1 MSSAYFL
8 LPNAPGSA
16 GPLSVFVPPS
26 TTTVFPGLPTNIVSV
41 AVFGPTSVYAL
52 RDNGTVYKLLLPNFN
67 DSTTWAFEIIS
78 TGEISCFF
86 GNAPVLTP
94 SGYRRI
100 DSLLVG
106 DKVTTP
112 TGEDVIT
119 RVYKRM
125 ASATP
130 KINPYRIPVGTF
142 GATEDLLISP
152 KHSIAVNGKMVRAEN
167 CGLEQVE
174 LTDVITYYNLGL
186 ASQSNMIVA
195 GVEVESYY

>member
-1 MSSAYFL
+1 MSGAYFL
-8 LPNAPGSA
+8 LPDAPASS
-16 GPLSVFVPPS
+16 GPLNVFEPPS
-26 TTTVFPGLPTNIVSV
+26 TTTQFPGLPTNIVSV
-41 AVFGPTSVYAL
+41 GLFDQDSVYAL
-52 RDNGTVYKLLLPNFN
+52 SDNGTVYKLLVPTINDPN
-67 DSTTWAFEIIS
+67 TWSFDAIS
-78 TGEISCFF
+78 FGQISCFF

-130 KINPYRIPVGTF
+130 EINPYRIPVGTF

-167 CGLEQVE
+167 CGLEQVAP
-174 LTDVITYYNLGL
+174 TGVITYYNLGL